1 MRYAHCTLQ
10 SASRNARQKA
20 YCAPPTTLA
29 RCEVL
34 PQLAELLTSAGKREQ
49 LCDLIQAYCAPTSHL
64 QLLRALKKYIP
75 DLNVRS
81 GQERDSGKVATARTP
96 SLTFCTTIFFR
107 ASFRWFVV
115 TTLY

>member
-34 PQLAELLTSAGKREQ
+34 PQLAEMLTSAGKREQ
-49 LCDLIQAYCAPTSHL
+49 LCDLIQAYCAPASHMSRQAL
-64 QLLRALKKYIP
+64 PLRRFAGAPPLW
-75 DLNVRS
+75 RWW
-81 GQERDSGKVATARTP
+81 TAAADET
-96 SLTFCTTIFFR
+96 
-107 ASFRWFVV
+107 
-115 TTLY
+115 